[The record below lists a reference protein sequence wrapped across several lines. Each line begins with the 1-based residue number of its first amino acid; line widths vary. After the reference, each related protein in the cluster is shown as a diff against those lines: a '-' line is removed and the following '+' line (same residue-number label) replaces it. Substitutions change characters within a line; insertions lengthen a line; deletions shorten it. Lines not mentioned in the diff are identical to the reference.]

1 MGARLSERQQIRE
14 TFMRLPL
21 LLACALAATPALALD
36 MPPRKAGLWEL
47 KMSMEGRSMPMQ
59 TFQHCIDAATDKAMN
74 DVGGGMRAE
83 QCSKQDMQRSGNTIT
98 VDSVCNVG
106 GATTTS
112 RAVVTGDFNAGYTVK
127 VASKREGGPAVPGLP
142 AETNMTIEA
151 KWTGPCKADQKPGD
165 MIMGN
170 GMKMNVNDMKGGM
183 PGGMKK

>member
-1 MGARLSERQQIRE
+1 MRRL
-14 TFMRLPL
+14 LAVPL
-21 LLACALAATPALALD
+21 LLCVSPAFALD

-47 KMSMEGRSMPMQ
+47 TMSMEGRSMPMQ

-74 DVGGGMRAE
+74 DVGGGMRTE

-98 VDSVCNVG
+98 VDSVCNIG

-127 VASKREGGPAVPGLP
+127 VSSKREGGPAIPGLP
-142 AETNMTIEA
+142 AETNMTIDA

-165 MIMGN
+165 VVMAN
-170 GMKMNVNDMKGGM
+170 GTKMNVIEMRKGV
-183 PGGMKK
+183 PGGVKK